1 MGCMPDL
8 VRTVVRAVWADGG
21 QRAARRNAW
30 SAMVAD
36 SKRARERAEAAEMM
50 AAALAAISPS
60 PLAFDLEAG
69 LSGQQAVGS

>member
-1 MGCMPDL
+1 MGFMPEL
-8 VRTVVRAVWADGG
+8 LRTVARAVWADGG
-21 QRAARRNAW
+21 QRVARRNAW

-50 AAALAAISPS
+50 AAAMVAISPS
-60 PLAFDLEAG
+60 PLSFDVEAG